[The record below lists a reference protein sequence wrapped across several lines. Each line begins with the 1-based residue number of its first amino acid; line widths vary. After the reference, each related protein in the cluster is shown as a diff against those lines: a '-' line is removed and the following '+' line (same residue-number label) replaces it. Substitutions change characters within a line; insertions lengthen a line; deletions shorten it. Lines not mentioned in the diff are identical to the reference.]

1 MVEITYQMVL
11 STLQTIGLLVGIV
24 YYLII
29 MRNSQRNQQ
38 VQLETRQAQLFMRLF
53 EYLNS
58 EKFMKDWTDVVWVW
72 EWTDYDD
79 YWKKYGTEEN
89 LEAHVKHLNL
99 WKFFDCVGILVNR
112 GLVDL
117 DFMSEMITTSV
128 TRYWEKVEPLMME
141 YRDRFNSPWQLRWTE
156 YLANEMI
163 KLREKQSLP
172 DLAPL
177 TAAEVSI

>member
-1 MVEITYQMVL
+1 MVELTFVFGL
-11 STLQTIGLLVGIV
+11 TQTVAIIVGLAIAVMELRH
-24 YYLII
+24 
-29 MRNSQRNQQ
+29 MRQTRDTE
-38 VQLETRQAQLFMRLF
+38 LETRQAQLFMQLF

-58 EKFMKDWTDVVWVW
+58 EKFMKDWTDIVWVW

-79 YWKKYGTEEN
+79 YWKKYGTETN
-89 LEAHVKHLNL
+89 LEAHVKHMNL
-99 WKFFDCVGILVNR
+99 WKYFDCVGILVKR

-128 TRYWEKVEPLMME
+128 TRYWDKVEPLMKE

-163 KLREKQSLP
+163 ELREKRDLP
-172 DLAPL
+172 HPAPL
-177 TAAEVSI
+177 TAAEVSR